1 MSFFSKTEKEIIK
14 KVSLPINIP
23 GGETQDKFEPNID
36 YTSPILKT
44 IGDKGKIII
53 KLNPNYNRKMIE

>member
-1 MSFFSKTEKEIIK
+1 MSFSSKTEKKIIK

-23 GGETQDKFEPNID
+23 GSETQDKFEPNID

>member
-1 MSFFSKTEKEIIK
+1 MSFCLKNEIIK

-23 GGETQDKFEPNID
+23 GRESKFEQNID

>member
-1 MSFFSKTEKEIIK
+1 MSFSTKTEKEIIK

-23 GGETQDKFEPNID
+23 GMETQSKYESNID